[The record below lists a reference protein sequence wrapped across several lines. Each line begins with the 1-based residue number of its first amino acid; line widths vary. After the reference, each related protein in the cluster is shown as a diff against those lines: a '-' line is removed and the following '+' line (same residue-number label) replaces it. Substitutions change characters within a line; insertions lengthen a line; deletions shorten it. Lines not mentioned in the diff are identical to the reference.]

1 MKKHRKLITVV
12 IIFIVAIIMFASFF
26 GIKKK
31 DKNGNN
37 VELLPSQ
44 KLGMEFGKTRI
55 INANVSQE
63 ITTTIYDS
71 EGQVVEVEEG
81 KEYTEEEGYKT
92 VETPVNEA
100 SLKTLENYKKMK
112 KMKKMIEMRLKGI
125 GTTQY
130 FIDMNKENGNIQ
142 IQIPEDENADEVENF
157 IKSASGLVLLDGET
171 FENVFDSSYLK
182 KAEVAYSQG
191 NTETA
196 VLLQLSFNEEGT
208 KKLQELNNIY
218 VETTTTET
226 NEAGEEEEVTNSK
239 TVWVFLNGSF
249 IGTTVLPN
257 IVYDNKIMFTFGL
270 SNDSNEI
277 QEAVE
282 NAELQAVLLNSGTAP
297 LQYEY
302 SNEVKESE
310 ITVNQAFIYLT
321 ALGAVFVIAYIFLVI
336 KFKAKGFIS
345 VYFQVGFLGA
355 LLLVIRLTNTI
366 ITIEGV
372 SGIIISMVLEF
383 IFTYIVL
390 TNLVKNTEGMYKKS
404 NLTFFLNTIPL
415 YAIAIIFTFA
425 TRTHISSFGMTLFW
439 GILMIYVYNFIF
451 SKFIFE
457 NLSVGG
463 KNENN

>member
-1 MKKHRKLITVV
+1 MNVKKHKKLITVV

-26 GIKKK
+26 GIKKM

-37 VELLPSQ
+37 VELLPNQ
-44 KLGMEFGKTRI
+44 KIGMEFEKTRI

-63 ITTTIYDS
+63 TTTTIYDS

-112 KMKKMIEMRLKGI
+112 KMIEMRLKGI
-125 GTTQY
+125 GATQY

-157 IKSASGLVLLDGET
+157 IKSTSGLILLDGET
-171 FENVFDSSYLK
+171 FESVFDSSYLK

-415 YAIAIIFTFA
+415 YAIAIVFTFA
-425 TRTHISSFGMTLFW
+425 TRAHISSFGMTLFW

-457 NLSVGG
+457 NLSAGG

>member
-100 SLKTLENYKKMK
+100 SLKTLENYK